1 MQIID
6 RIAEKISKDNMSV
19 LKLSNE
25 TGISAYKIYKWLGK
39 KGNPKHDDSVKLEQ
53 WLSESLEKVQMKP
66 DIIGTSGNKVIV
78 AEAKTDKDAT
88 IAALQY
94 ENMQLRL
101 DKIEANLDEALSNQ
115 KVIMTMLTVAMTH
128 AAEFFSGGSKPKAD
142 ELKRKMMT
150 DIASAQEKI
159 F

>member
-53 WLSESLEKVQMKP
+53 WLSGNLEKVQSEP
-66 DIIGTSGNKVIV
+66 DT
-78 AEAKTDKDAT
+78 EAKTDRDAT
-88 IAALQY
+88 IAALQFQ
-94 ENMQLRL
+94 NLQLRL
-101 DKIEANLDEALSNQ
+101 DKIETNLKECLSNQ
-115 KVIMTMLTVAMTH
+115 AVIMRQVAVAMH
-128 AAEFFSGGSKPKAD
+128 LAAARYAGPDKKKLD
-142 ELKRKMMT
+142 EELG
-150 DIASAQEKI
+150 KI
-159 F
+159 DKLISSVHE